1 MKKSMPE
8 FLLAAA
14 TLLAI
19 VSCSHQSTGA
29 RNIKVWDGK
38 YSAFPSIIEFDGWY
52 YISFREA
59 ESHIFNS
66 RGEADG
72 AVQVVRSKDGESWED
87 VACLTK
93 EGYDL
98 RDPKLS
104 ITPDGRL
111 MITIGGSIYKDKV
124 LLGMV
129 PQVSFSEDG
138 KTFSVPEPVKFT
150 QDELNDNMNWIWR
163 LTWFEGAGYGVSYS
177 HERFTLVK
185 TTDGVNYDTV
195 RHFDEITGFPGE
207 STIRFTPDGT
217 MYMIVRQEEGD
228 KLGLWGK
235 SVPPYNDWEW
245 KKMNFHLGGPDF
257 IILEDGTVIAGSR
270 FKFASGANKTI
281 VLKGNLEGAFEE
293 TFLVPS
299 GGDTS
304 YPGFITVGDEC
315 WMVYYS
321 CHEHMGADH
330 HTNYNASPE
339 DRRRACIYLEKMPL
353 ELFRHLDPKGGI
365 SL

>member
-1 MKKSMPE
+1 MKKSM
-8 FLLAAA
+8 FFLAVAALLLAAA
-14 TLLAI
+14 
-19 VSCSHQSTGA
+19 CSPQSSGI
-29 RNIKVWDGK
+29 RNIKVWDGN

-52 YISFREA
+52 YISFREG

-66 RGEADG
+66 KGEADG
-72 AVQVVRSKDGESWED
+72 AAMVVRSKDGENWEK

-104 ITPDGRL
+104 VTPDGRL
-111 MITIGGSIYKDKV
+111 MLTIGGSIYKDKV
-124 LLGMV
+124 RLGMT

-138 KTFSVPEPVKFT
+138 KTFSEPQSVKFT
-150 QDELNDNMNWIWR
+150 QDEFNDDENWIWR
-163 LTWFEGAGYGVSYS
+163 LTWFEGTGYGVTYGDD
-177 HERFTLVK
+177 RFAIVK
-185 TTDGVNYDTV
+185 TTDGVNYDLV
-195 RHFDEITGFPGE
+195 CKLDEITGFPNE

-217 MYMIVRQEEGD
+217 MYMMVRQEKED
-228 KLGLWGK
+228 QLGIWGK
-235 SVPPYNDWEW
+235 SVPPYTVWEW
-245 KKMNFHLGGPDF
+245 KKMSFRLGGPDF

-270 FKFASGANKTI
+270 YKFASGANKTI
-281 VLKGNLEGAFEE
+281 VLKGDLDGNFEE
-293 TFLVPS
+293 VFLVPS

-321 CHEHMGADH
+321 CHEHMGTDH
-330 HTNYNASPE
+330 RTNYNASPE

-353 ELFRHLDPKGGI
+353 DLFR
-365 SL
+365 